1 METAPTTKPPALDPA
16 ADSRPGDPC
25 IMVLF
30 GCGGDL
36 TKRLLMPAIY
46 NLVCDGLLP
55 EQFAIIGADRSDMT
69 TEDFRA
75 RLSDEKDGIKKY
87 NTRKDF
93 NPKVW
98 AWITSRL
105 HYVNTAPADG
115 YTKVAELVKKLDA
128 QYQAR
133 DNVLFYYAVP
143 PSVFGAISAK
153 LYENGFKEGK
163 GWRRII
169 VEKPFGTDLPSAQK
183 LNKEILSFWNEE
195 QIYRVD
201 HYLGKETVQNVLAFR
216 FANEMFEPLWNKKHI
231 DHVQLTVSEAVDVE
245 GRGYYDEAGVLR
257 DMIQNHMF
265 QMLTYIA
272 MEPPISFSADDIR
285 NEKAKVLKAIR
296 LYSPEA
302 VLRNTVRGQY
312 GAGKKAD
319 GTTSI
324 AYREDPAVIES
335 RKKRKPPVETP
346 STTETFAAL
355 RLYVD
360 NWRWEGVP
368 FYLRSGKALWK
379 RGTDIVVQFKK
390 APWVLFRNTAVAKL
404 NADRLIFHIQPEQ
417 SIELLFQAKT
427 PGPVMQLQPVNMA
440 FRYGESFTAS
450 RGTGYEVMIYSCMVG
465 EATLFSRTDLVER
478 AWEIA
483 QPIMDAWAANPAK
496 DFPNYAAG
504 TWGPKAAYDLIEM
517 DNRRRW
523 YEIIT
528 SETLQR
534 VPLFKGGDPLFLSQV
549 SMALR
554 PEAVSPSEVI
564 VKKGDPGNEMYL
576 LARGEAEVLD
586 GNGQVKATLHEGD
599 CFGEVALLLS
609 EPRIATVRAKT
620 ACDLFVLE
628 KGDFSRILRDHQ
640 QFAETIKQIARERYN
655 RAVAPEQLM
664 APT

>member
-1 METAPTTKPPALDPA
+1 MEKAQTIGTLGREATDGSP
-16 ADSRPGDPC
+16 PGDPC
-25 IMVLF
+25 VLVLF
-30 GCGGDL
+30 GACGDL

-55 EQFAIIGADRSDMT
+55 EQFAIVGADRADLT
-69 TEDFRA
+69 TEQFRA

-93 NPKVW
+93 NPEVW
-98 AWITSRL
+98 ERINSRL
-105 HYVNTAPADG
+105 YYVNGGTPDG
-115 YTKVAELVKKLDA
+115 YARLAEEVKKLDA
-128 QYQAR
+128 QYKTR
-133 DNVLFYYAVP
+133 DNVLFYFAVP
-143 PSVFGAISAK
+143 PSVFGLISAK

-183 LNKEILSFWNEE
+183 LNREILSYWDEG

-201 HYLGKETVQNVLAFR
+201 HYLGKETVQNILAFR
-216 FANEMFEPLWNKKHI
+216 FGNEMFEPLWNKKHV

-265 QMLTYIA
+265 QMLAYIA

-296 LYSPEA
+296 VYSPEA

-319 GTTSI
+319 GHTSV

-335 RKKRKPPVETP
+335 RKQRGLEGP
-346 STTETFAAL
+346 STVETFAAL

-390 APWVLFRNTAVAKL
+390 APAVLFRGTAVPKMIA
-404 NADRLIFHIQPEQ
+404 NRLIFHVQPDQ
-417 SIELLFQAKT
+417 AIESLFQAKT
-427 PGPVMQLQPVNMA
+427 PGPTMQLQPVNMR
-440 FRYGESFTAS
+440 FSYGESFRAS

-465 EATLFSRTDLVER
+465 DPTLFSRTDLVET
-478 AWEIA
+478 AWRIA
-483 QPIMDAWAANPAK
+483 QPIMDTWAANAPK

-504 TWGPKAAYDLIEM
+504 SWGPKAAYDLIEM
-517 DNRRRW
+517 DNKRRW
-523 YEIIT
+523 YEIVDRD
-528 SETLQR
+528 TLER
-534 VPLFKGGDPLFLSQV
+534 TPLFKGGEPLFLNQV
-549 SMALR
+549 ILALR
-554 PEAVSPSEVI
+554 PRAVAANEVVI
-564 VKKGDPGNEMYL
+564 KKGDPGTEMYL
-576 LARGEAEVLD
+576 VSRGELEVLD
-586 GNGQVKATLHEGD
+586 DAGGVKATVRAGD
-599 CFGEVALLLS
+599 CFGEVALLLA
-609 EPRIATVRAKT
+609 EPRTATVRAKT
-620 ACDLFVLE
+620 PCDLFVLD
-628 KGDFSRILRDHQ
+628 KADFSRILRDHP
-640 QFAETIKQIARERYN
+640 QFAQAMKEIARERYKKS
-655 RAVAPEQLM
+655 VAAEQLM
-664 APT
+664 APA